1 MTAIKTKTKTIV
13 RETANDAVD
22 SISKVTITAM
32 ASVSGLIGLWA
43 VACVVGAIA
52 TNGPAALVSG
62 FVSALIG

>member
-1 MTAIKTKTKTIV
+1 MTATKTRTIV
-13 RETANDAVD
+13 QETANDAID

-32 ASVSGLIGLWA
+32 ASISSLIGLWA

-52 TNGPAALVSG
+52 SNGPAALVSG